1 MAQELLVI
9 SGKGGT
15 GKTSVVGAFAALAEH
30 KVLADCD
37 VDAADLHLLLSPKV
51 REAHDFSASKEALI
65 HGEHCIGCERC
76 IAVCRFD
83 ALSMVDGVAIVD
95 PIACEGCGVC
105 AHICPE
111 GTITMEDV
119 ISGNWYLSET
129 KYGPMVHAELGIAQ
143 ENSGKLV
150 ALVRREAKKLAQRA
164 GCKYVIIDGPPGI
177 GCPVISAIAQVDLA
191 LIVSEPTAAGIHDLE
206 RVLALADHFGVET
219 AAAINKYDLD
229 LARTDQIE
237 EYCRGRG
244 TPVVGKIPFDEA
256 VVKAVVEGVPLM
268 AYDPDGQAA
277 QEMRTMWMNVVEYL
291 DAL

>member
-1 MAQELLVI
+1 
-9 SGKGGT
+9 
-15 GKTSVVGAFAALAEH
+15 
-30 KVLADCD
+30 
-37 VDAADLHLLLSPKV
+37 
-51 REAHDFSASKEALI
+51 
-65 HGEHCIGCERC
+65 
-76 IAVCRFD
+76 
-83 ALSMVDGVAIVD
+83 MVDGVAIVD

-111 GTITMEDV
+111 GAITMEDV

>member
-65 HGEHCIGCERC
+65 HGEHCSGCERC

-111 GTITMEDV
+111 GAITMEDV

-244 TPVVGKIPFDEA
+244 TPVVGKIPCDEA